1 MSEPTAYELYR
12 SGIDLLE
19 RRDHHA
25 AALPLQRARD
35 LEPTTGMVREAL
47 GRALFGSQRYREAAE
62 EFGVLVELEP
72 VNHYAQFCLGRAL
85 QLQGL
90 HAEARP
96 PLTMA
101 ALLQP
106 QRADYAVYR
115 DRTIAALAGAD
126 GAPDDR
132 PAPSADAGAEE
143 PPPGSRRSGAG
154 PWGAPAADA
163 GTGGTVGARDGADAP
178 DADDDG
184 PGSTGTD
191 GPARDPGSGGGS
203 GSTRAP
209 DSTGEAGST
218 RGDDVP
224 EELGGPPPRA

>member
-19 RRDHHA
+19 QRDHHA
-25 AALPLQRARD
+25 AALPLRRARD
-35 LEPTTGMVREAL
+35 LEPTTAMVREAL

-90 HAEARP
+90 HTEARP

-106 QRADYAVYR
+106 ERADYRVYR
-115 DRTIAALAGAD
+115 DRTIAAIEGGAGRSGGPDASTGDAASAGTTPSTDGPAGASSS
-126 GAPDDR
+126 G
-132 PAPSADAGAEE
+132 
-143 PPPGSRRSGAG
+143 RRRTGQG
-154 PWGAPAADA
+154 PWGAP
-163 GTGGTVGARDGADAP
+163 DGDVPA
-178 DADDDG
+178 
-184 PGSTGTD
+184 TD
-191 GPARDPGSGGGS
+191 GPAGAEERHPGAGDP
-203 GSTRAP
+203 
-209 DSTGEAGST
+209 
-218 RGDDVP
+218 DDVSDGP
-224 EELGGPPPRA
+224 EDLGGPPPRG